1 MEETIVQQEIGN
13 AVALGIS
20 SAIKN
25 QDGSLTVTFGYISK
39 NMNTL
44 KLSDASDCIEIKKGT
59 AILLKGIP
67 RTLSHG
73 YHMNDYQ
80 MVFIGDTEVQWN
92 IFGHTLIWNT
102 KELSKAFIDG

>member
-1 MEETIVQQEIGN
+1 MEKTIVQHEMGN

-25 QDGSLTVTFGYISK
+25 HDGSITVTFGYIS
-39 NMNTL
+39 NNRNIL

-59 AILLKGIP
+59 VILLKGIP
-67 RTLSHG
+67 RILSRG

-80 MVFIGDTEVQWN
+80 MVFVGDTEVQWN
-92 IFGHTLIWNT
+92 VFGKSFLWS
-102 KELSKAFIDG
+102 SKQLYKLCVG